1 VRCVRTRR
9 RRQSCR
15 SHLLLHIV
23 FWLILFLA
31 ITPIFFS
38 QERRCNLQKHTQMIL
53 CYYSLI
59 IHIIMFSVP
68 LVSLTPVLP
77 YYLNLAHR
85 GFTVRGISQER
96 KPSSGESLLYCP
108 CCCRSE
114 AETQYAKSLSKL
126 SGKLLKAS
134 KDSVGT
140 VHQAWQRAG
149 AQMEAQSEIHR

>member
-1 VRCVRTRR
+1 
-9 RRQSCR
+9 
-15 SHLLLHIV
+15 
-23 FWLILFLA
+23 
-31 ITPIFFS
+31 
-38 QERRCNLQKHTQMIL
+38 
-53 CYYSLI
+53 
-59 IHIIMFSVP
+59 MFSVP

>member
-1 VRCVRTRR
+1 
-9 RRQSCR
+9 
-15 SHLLLHIV
+15 
-23 FWLILFLA
+23 
-31 ITPIFFS
+31 
-38 QERRCNLQKHTQMIL
+38 
-53 CYYSLI
+53 
-59 IHIIMFSVP
+59 MFSVP
-68 LVSLTPVLP
+68 LVSLTPVFP

-85 GFTVRGISQER
+85 GFTVRGISQKY

-114 AETQYAKSLSKL
+114 AETQYAKSLNKL

-140 VHQAWQRAG
+140 VHQAWQRVG